1 MRKAKTCKKRCLW
14 SEEAMRSAIEACM
27 EGMMVREAVRLY
39 QVPRS
44 TLADRVKGRVS
55 HGVTGGPRPILSKSG
70 ELSVVR
76 YCQYMASHGHPL
88 NRSQCVAF
96 GTSIRRERDPQA
108 KPLSRTWWRNFR
120 QRHCV
125 ELTMRTPNITDR
137 VTETQP
143 LPSSSGEPALARPMT
158 PPTAFVWP
166 DITKETS
173 VTDLQLICSSGA
185 GVTLVRR
192 VCHRLWGKNQDKV
205 TAGGTNVKRT
215 NWWISLGVIFVH

>member
-1 MRKAKTCKKRCLW
+1 MVL
-14 SEEAMRSAIEACM
+14 EELQKLRECTAIA
-27 EGMMVREAVRLY
+27 
-39 QVPRS
+39 VPRS

-55 HGVTGGPRPILSKSG
+55 HGVTGGPRPILSKSD

-88 NRSQCVAF
+88 SRSQCVAF

-120 QRHCV
+120 RRHRA
-125 ELTMRTPNITDR
+125 ELTMRTPNIIDR

-158 PPTAFVWP
+158 PPT
-166 DITKETS
+166 DSTS
-173 VTDLQLICSSGA
+173 LN
-185 GVTLVRR
+185 
-192 VCHRLWGKNQDKV
+192 WGESLSRCCGCGKAEPPGEDGMVVSWVACKSCERWFHSKCVGWHEEEEEQDK
-205 TAGGTNVKRT
+205 KFLCFCCPE
-215 NWWISLGVIFVH
+215 S